1 MRDYLQQQLQSHAQ
15 DAATSLGLSL
25 STSINAEDRVSAARI
40 IDSIFDSGDY
50 RKIVFFDLK
59 GAAIVIRQNSLEIE
73 SVPDWFVSALALK
86 APAKS
91 AQVVSGWKQLGTL
104 VVESHPG
111 YAYVELW
118 KVMRSESV
126 WFLTIMLVGLLLA
139 RWLLI
144 GILKPLKQLEVHA
157 HEMAYRHFDQ
167 RAPEPV
173 FRELAG
179 VANAM
184 NDMASQLGSVF
195 EEQLELIES
204 LRKASFVDPLTEL
217 SNREG
222 FDGRLKT
229 ELDSQQHMAQ
239 GSLILLQLHDFST
252 VNDALGR
259 EKGDAL
265 LKSVAD
271 ILHKYEQGYQNA
283 FAARRS
289 GADYSLFLPGVTES
303 DIDTL
308 TPKLLSEVCAL
319 ADIKQLLRDDSVH
332 VGAACV
338 RSDDTARTLL
348 SKADLALRQSQAD
361 GLSGWRRYAHIQS
374 AEESMREV
382 KHANEWR
389 TILQQVLLSRDLK
402 LHTQAVYNAEGT
414 IIYQQILSRI
424 EVEGEL
430 VVAGLFLPMA
440 ERFGL
445 MVNFDQLVVEKVVEC
460 LSSPEYL
467 MNKAHKSL
475 SDALPSDINQR
486 YCLTLSEDALIDERF
501 LDWFE
506 SQFRE
511 HPELAEMLM
520 IEVTEHI
527 VSYNESALLVLSQM
541 AQRYGFSLS
550 IERFGVSSVPFSYL
564 QRVAIDTIK
573 VDHSFIRDVQGNQ
586 SNQFFLRSAVQIAHG
601 QSINVVAVGV
611 ESEDEWLALKG
622 LGIDAAMGYHLER
635 PRANDVFGT

>member
-1 MRDYLQQQLQSHAQ
+1 LQQQLQSHSQ

-25 STSINAEDRVSAARI
+25 STSIDAQDKVTAARI

-59 GAAIVIRQNSLEIE
+59 GAAIVVRQNSLQVE

-86 APAKS
+86 TPSKS

-111 YAYVELW
+111 YAYAELW
-118 KVMRSESV
+118 KVIRSESV
-126 WFLTIMLVGLLLA
+126 WFLTIIVIGLLLA
-139 RWLLI
+139 RWLLA
-144 GILKPLKQLEVHA
+144 GILKPLKQLEAHA
-157 HEMAYRHFDQ
+157 HEMGFRHFDK
-167 RAPEPV
+167 RAPLPV

-179 VANAM
+179 VADAM
-184 NDMASQLGSVF
+184 NDMANQLGGVF
-195 EEQLELIES
+195 EEQLDLIES
-204 LRKASFVDPLTEL
+204 LRTASFVDPLTGL
-217 SNREG
+217 RNREG

-239 GSLILLQLHDFST
+239 GSLILVQLNDFSA

-265 LKSVAD
+265 LNAVAE
-271 ILHKYEQGYQNA
+271 ILHKYEARYQNA

-289 GADYSLFLPGVTES
+289 GADYSLFLPGVTEN

-308 TPKLLSEVCAL
+308 TPKLLSEICAL
-319 ADIKQLLRDDSVH
+319 ADIKHLLKDDSVH
-332 VGAACV
+332 IGAACV
-338 RSDDTARTLL
+338 RTEDTARTLL
-348 SKADLALRQSQAD
+348 SKADLALRQAQSD
-361 GLSGWRRYAHIQS
+361 DLSGWRRYAHIAL
-374 AEESMREV
+374 AEDSMREV
-382 KHANEWR
+382 RHANEWR
-389 TILQQVLLSRDLK
+389 TILQDVLLTRDLK
-402 LHTQAVYNAEGT
+402 LHTQAVYDAEGV
-414 IIYQQILSRI
+414 IIYKQILSRI
-424 EVEGEL
+424 EVEGDL
-430 VVAGLFLPMA
+430 IVAGLFLPMA

-445 MVNFDQLVVEKVVEC
+445 MVNFDQLVVEKVVES
-460 LSSPEYL
+460 LTSPEYL
-467 MNKAHKSL
+467 MKKAHLNL
-475 SDALPSDINQR
+475 SDALPSDLNQR

-511 HPELAEMLM
+511 HPTLAELLM
-520 IEVTEHI
+520 IEVTEHV
-527 VSYNESALLVLSQM
+527 VSYNEPALLALSQM

-550 IERFGVSSVPFSYL
+550 IERFGVSSVPFAYL

-601 QSINVVAVGV
+601 QSIKVVAVGV
-611 ESEDEWLALKG
+611 ESEDEWQSLKA

-635 PRANDVFGT
+635 PRANDVFGA